1 MSFFLSS
8 HFLRITLIL
17 KDLQDYTKVISPEI
31 KPLAREKRLSIP
43 VVFSAQEANSV
54 ISNMQGTTQLMIILM
69 YGSGLRTAEVCS
81 LRVKDIDFD
90 MKQIVVREGKGL
102 KDRVTLLQ
110 QGYDRF
116 IAPTKPAY
124 IISV

>member
-1 MSFFLSS
+1 
-8 HFLRITLIL
+8 
-17 KDLQDYTKVISPEI
+17 
-31 KPLAREKRLSIP
+31 
-43 VVFSAQEANSV
+43 
-54 ISNMQGTTQLMIILM
+54 MQGTTQLMIILM

-102 KDRVTLLQ
+102 RDRVTLLQ

-116 IAPTKPAY
+116 IAPAKPAY